1 MQIVSIDQHRGGI
14 GVYAV
19 IETGGKQYKV
29 QEGRFVDVEK
39 MPLIVGE
46 TIELD
51 RVLLVSDGEQVQVG
65 QPTVEG
71 AKVLATVDR
80 QDKQRKVVIFK
91 YHPRKRY
98 RLKKGHRQPFTR
110 LRIDKI
116 VV

>member
-1 MQIVSIDQHRGGI
+1 M
-14 GVYAV
+14 YAV

-29 QEGRFVDVEK
+29 QEGQLVDVEK
-39 MPLIVGE
+39 LPQAVGQ
-46 TIELD
+46 TLELD
-51 RVLLVSDGEQVQVG
+51 RVLLVSDGEQVRVG

-71 AKVLATVDR
+71 AKVLATVARHDR
-80 QDKQRKVVIFK
+80 HRKVIVYK

-98 RLKKGHRQPFTR
+98 RRKKGHRQSFTR

>member
-1 MQIVSIDQHRGGI
+1 
-14 GVYAV
+14 VYAV
-19 IETGGKQYKV
+19 IETGSKQYKV
-29 QEGRFVDVEK
+29 QEGQFVDVEK
-39 MPLIVGE
+39 LPLLVGAKV
-46 TIELD
+46 ELD
-51 RVLLVSDGEQVQVG
+51 RVLLVSDGDNVQVG
-65 QPTVEG
+65 RPTVEG

-80 QDKQRKVVIFK
+80 QDKHRKAVTYK